1 MLISKPKA
9 FRFDGAI
16 FSGTISGTIV
26 VVTVV
31 VGTVVVGTVVVGTVV
46 VGTVVVGSVSA
57 ALSSLGP
64 DEFRTERP
72 VRRHQARPG
81 NLAAAEHSVAGRHRE
96 RHLLAKLPA
105 FECCVRSLLV
115 LSDVKNGKHVT
126 LSHSDNA
133 N

>member
-16 FSGTISGTIV
+16 FSGTISGTI
-26 VVTVV
+26 
-31 VGTVVVGTVVVGTVV
+31 V

-72 VRRHQARPG
+72 VRHQARPG
-81 NLAAAEHSVAGRHRE
+81 NLTAAEHSVAGRHRE

-105 FECCVRSLLV
+105 FECCVRPLL
-115 LSDVKNGKHVT
+115 
-126 LSHSDNA
+126 A
-133 N
+133 NHCVIRIV

>member
-26 VVTVV
+26 VVTDV
-31 VGTVVVGTVVVGTVV
+31 VGA
-46 VGTVVVGSVSA
+46 VVVGSVSA

-72 VRRHQARPG
+72 VRHQARPG
-81 NLAAAEHSVAGRHRE
+81 NLTAAEHSVAGRHRE

-105 FECCVRSLLV
+105 FECCVRPLL
-115 LSDVKNGKHVT
+115 
-126 LSHSDNA
+126 A
-133 N
+133 NHCVIRIV

>member
-16 FSGTISGTIV
+16 FSGTISSTIV
-26 VVTVV
+26 VA
-31 VGTVVVGTVVVGTVV
+31 TVV

-81 NLAAAEHSVAGRHRE
+81 NLAPAEHSVAGRHRE

-105 FECCVRSLLV
+105 FACCVRSLLV
-115 LSDVKNGKHVT
+115 LADVKNGKHVT

>member
-26 VVTVV
+26 VVTD
-31 VGTVVVGTVVVGTVV
+31 
-46 VGTVVVGSVSA
+46 VVGSVSA

-72 VRRHQARPG
+72 VRHQARPG
-81 NLAAAEHSVAGRHRE
+81 NLTAAEHSVAGRHRGRHRE

-105 FECCVRSLLV
+105 FECCVRSLLADHCIIRIV
-115 LSDVKNGKHVT
+115 
-126 LSHSDNA
+126 
-133 N
+133 

>member
-26 VVTVV
+26 VV
-31 VGTVVVGTVVVGTVV
+31 TVVVGTVV

-105 FECCVRSLLV
+105 FECCVRSLLADHCIIRIV
-115 LSDVKNGKHVT
+115 
-126 LSHSDNA
+126 
-133 N
+133 

>member
-26 VVTVV
+26 VVTD
-31 VGTVVVGTVVVGTVV
+31 V

-72 VRRHQARPG
+72 VRHQARPG
-81 NLAAAEHSVAGRHRE
+81 NLTAAEHSVAGRHRGRHRE

-105 FECCVRSLLV
+105 FECCVRPLL
-115 LSDVKNGKHVT
+115 
-126 LSHSDNA
+126 A
-133 N
+133 NHCVIRIV

>member
-16 FSGTISGTIV
+16 FSGTISSTIV
-26 VVTVV
+26 VA
-31 VGTVVVGTVVVGTVV
+31 TVV

-72 VRRHQARPG
+72 VRHQARPG
-81 NLAAAEHSVAGRHRE
+81 NLTAAEHSVAGRHRIVNAICLQSSL
-96 RHLLAKLPA
+96 HLSAVSA
-105 FECCVRSLLV
+105 
-115 LSDVKNGKHVT
+115 HY
-126 LSHSDNA
+126 
-133 N
+133 

>member
-16 FSGTISGTIV
+16 FSGTI
-26 VVTVV
+26 
-31 VGTVVVGTVVVGTVV
+31 VVGTVV

-81 NLAAAEHSVAGRHRE
+81 NLAAAEHSVAGRHRGRHRE

-105 FECCVRSLLV
+105 FECCVRPLL
-115 LSDVKNGKHVT
+115 
-126 LSHSDNA
+126 A
-133 N
+133 NHCVIRIV

>member
-26 VVTVV
+26 VVTD
-31 VGTVVVGTVVVGTVV
+31 
-46 VGTVVVGSVSA
+46 VVGSVSA

-72 VRRHQARPG
+72 VRHQARPG
-81 NLAAAEHSVAGRHRE
+81 NLTAAEHSVAGRHRE

-105 FECCVRSLLV
+105 FECCVRPLL
-115 LSDVKNGKHVT
+115 
-126 LSHSDNA
+126 A
-133 N
+133 NHCVIRIV

>member
-26 VVTVV
+26 VVTD
-31 VGTVVVGTVVVGTVV
+31 
-46 VGTVVVGSVSA
+46 VVGSVSA

-72 VRRHQARPG
+72 VRHQARPG
-81 NLAAAEHSVAGRHRE
+81 NLTAAEHSVAGRHRE

-105 FECCVRSLLV
+105 FECCVRSLLADHCIIRIV
-115 LSDVKNGKHVT
+115 
-126 LSHSDNA
+126 
-133 N
+133 

>member
-1 MLISKPKA
+1 MLISKPRA

-26 VVTVV
+26 VVTD
-31 VGTVVVGTVVVGTVV
+31 
-46 VGTVVVGSVSA
+46 VVGSVSA

-72 VRRHQARPG
+72 VRHQARPG

-105 FECCVRSLLV
+105 FECCVRSLLADHCIIRIV
-115 LSDVKNGKHVT
+115 
-126 LSHSDNA
+126 
-133 N
+133 

>member
-31 VGTVVVGTVVVGTVV
+31 VGTVVVG
-46 VGTVVVGSVSA
+46 SVSA

-72 VRRHQARPG
+72 VRHQAR
-81 NLAAAEHSVAGRHRE
+81 HGRATSPPPSTR
-96 RHLLAKLPA
+96 LPA
-105 FECCVRSLLV
+105 AIVNAICSQSSL
-115 LSDVKNGKHVT
+115 
-126 LSHSDNA
+126 HSSA
-133 N
+133 VSARY

>member
-26 VVTVV
+26 VVTD
-31 VGTVVVGTVVVGTVV
+31 
-46 VGTVVVGSVSA
+46 VVGSVSA

-72 VRRHQARPG
+72 VRHQARPG
-81 NLAAAEHSVAGRHRE
+81 NLTAAEHSVAGRHRGRHRE

-105 FECCVRSLLV
+105 FECCIRSLLADHCIIRIV
-115 LSDVKNGKHVT
+115 
-126 LSHSDNA
+126 
-133 N
+133 